1 MAAKTNEELEKAAR
15 AQEIGA
21 KTAFAK
27 AARVKVYVPKGADE
41 HDTELYGCWNGIP
54 VRYRRGDEVE
64 MPDVVLQMFRDC
76 GAL

>member
-1 MAAKTNEELEKAAR
+1 MAARTNEELEKAAR
-15 AQEIGA
+15 AQEISA

-27 AARVKVYVPKGADE
+27 ATRVKVYVPKGTDE

-54 VRYRRGDEVE
+54 VRYRRGGEVE
-64 MPDVVLQMFRDC
+64 MPDVVLQMFKDC